1 MAFNGHVRY
10 HKEGLCSESSPP
22 IWYGAKAAN
31 VNAFIGNLEG
41 ILEMIWM
48 VSEEN
53 RWRFLDTYRHRGF
66 LK

>member
-10 HKEGLCSESSPP
+10 HKEGLCSEISPP

-48 VSEEN
+48 VSG
-53 RWRFLDTYRHRGF
+53 FLDTYRHRGF